1 MKRSSSINIARMVKW
16 VPHFVLAPVAAAVL
30 SACGDAAPEP
40 EKFLSNVDDC
50 SGMPS
55 RQAVTQCE
63 AAYYKAIAKAEKELP
78 RFTSREECEKIYGT
92 CEAPPA
98 QSGQQAQN
106 SGSNNSNSADSFLV
120 PAMAGYIAAQMVNDL
135 GDGFRDR
142 SHYYRDLERRK
153 REREYDQL
161 YGTGYS
167 QPGYSSTTANNGAAA
182 KNSNH
187 QPKPKVAPPP
197 AKPKQPAKT
206 ESRGGWGSSAGN
218 KNSWGGGSKGSGWGG

>member
-1 MKRSSSINIARMVKW
+1 MKRSASINIARMVKW
-16 VPHFVLAPVAAAVL
+16 MPRFVLAPVAAAVL

-63 AAYYKAIAKAEKELP
+63 ASYYKAIAKAEKELP
-78 RFTSREECEKIYGT
+78 RFTSREECEKLYGT
-92 CEAPPA
+92 CEAPPV
-98 QSGQQAQN
+98 QPGQQAQN
-106 SGSNNSNSADSFLV
+106 SGGNNSNAGSFLV

-142 SHYYRDLERRK
+142 SYHYRELERRK
-153 REREYDQL
+153 RERENDQL

-167 QPGYSSTTANNGAAA
+167 QPGYSTANNGAAA